1 MDHRTLEPPGAPT
14 VTGECALQE
23 QFGTRERA
31 EGFYSRQV
39 LDHLNERMRQFI
51 ACQEMMFLATSDAHG
66 ACDNTFRAGP
76 PGFIRVLDEH
86 RLIWP
91 EYRGNGVMASLGN
104 ITENPHVGLLFVD
117 FFVDVIGLHVNA
129 TAEIMED
136 PMIRSKRPDLPVDP
150 VPARRAQVWVV
161 ARVDEAYIHCARH
174 IPRMQKIPRQR
185 GDHPDMP
192 QPKKSDYFVTE
203 AATRTATPGE

>member
-1 MDHRTLEPPGAPT
+1 MDHRTSELSGAPGG
-14 VTGECALQE
+14 TGECALQE
-23 QFGTRERA
+23 HFGTRERA
-31 EGFYSRQV
+31 EGFYRRQV

-51 ACQEMMFLATSDAHG
+51 ARQEMMFLATSDAHG

-76 PGFIRVLDEH
+76 PGFIRVLDEY

-129 TAEIMED
+129 TAEIIED
-136 PMIRSKRPDLPVDP
+136 PTIRSKRPDLPVDP

-174 IPRMQKIPRQR
+174 IPRMRKVPRQR
-185 GDHPDMP
+185 GDADTP
-192 QPKKSDYFVTE
+192 QPKKSDYFVT
-203 AATRTATPGE
+203 AATTSTTTPQA